1 MFTQQTVLDPSA
13 NIVTPQP
20 EESKLKT
27 KTPFIPGLSGIQT
40 GSSSTM
46 NMDDLDTLLET
57 EKQYNKTEPWN
68 KLDKT
73 VKIQKLHCYAEKYGK
88 DKGLPVKEI
97 KNLKQFFVNC
107 LEKGKLLKTK
117 DVTYNKEE
125 RELIAIPALYFNAD
139 KHNFTLRIMDNK
151 RVSTLKSLTPKRIV
165 EKSIHAEEN

>member
-1 MFTQQTVLDPSA
+1 MFTQAPISDPSA
-13 NIVTPQP
+13 NTVTPQP
-20 EESKLKT
+20 DDSKQKA

-46 NMDDLDTLLET
+46 NTDDLDTLLET

-88 DKGLPVKEI
+88 DNGLPVKEI
-97 KNLKQFFVNC
+97 KNLKHFFVNC

-117 DVTYNKEE
+117 DVTYNKED
-125 RELIAIPALYFNAD
+125 RELIAIPALHFNTD
-139 KHNFTLRIMDNK
+139 KHHFTLRILDTK
-151 RVSTLKSLTPKRIV
+151 RISTLKSLTPKRVV
-165 EKSIHAEEN
+165 EKVLNAEEN